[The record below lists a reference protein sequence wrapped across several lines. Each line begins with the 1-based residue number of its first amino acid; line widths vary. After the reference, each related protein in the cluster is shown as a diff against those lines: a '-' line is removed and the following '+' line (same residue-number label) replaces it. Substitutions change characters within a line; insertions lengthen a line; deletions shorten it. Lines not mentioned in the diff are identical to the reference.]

1 MAKLIN
7 SNDALFLSIRNII
20 KKLDT
25 GIRTNSEL
33 GFTSFEMAIP
43 TNTVLTI
50 QGQLNHE
57 GYIVETTTLPRGLTK
72 LAITWG

>member
-1 MAKLIN
+1 MFKLIH
-7 SNDALFLSIRNII
+7 SNNARIFSIRNIT
-20 KKLDT
+20 KKIDT
-25 GIRTNSEL
+25 GIRTTCEL
-33 GFTSFEMAIP
+33 GFTSFEIEIP
-43 TNTVLTI
+43 TNTVLEI